1 MDNIQYG
8 KLDATEDDCKG
19 AANEA
24 NINKFS
30 INNEKKEEIEG
41 EKKDEEVK
49 ISKIEKKRLDIAR
62 AFLKNPI
69 ILLLDEVTSS
79 LNKND
84 ELEIQKYLDKL
95 RKNRTSIT
103 ITKRLNAIEKFDKI
117 FVLES
122 GRLVEQGNHQEL
134 ISLKN
139 KYYNLY
145 KYSVTI

>member
-8 KLDATEDDCKG
+8 KLDATEDDSKR
-19 AANEA
+19 ASNEA

-30 INNEKKEEIEG
+30 INNERKEEIR
-41 EKKDEEVK
+41 EE
-49 ISKIEKKRLDIAR
+49 IITNIDIAR

-103 ITKRLNAIEKFDKI
+103 ITKRLSTIEKCDKI
-117 FVLES
+117 FVLEN

>member
-1 MDNIQYG
+1 MKRRKKQ
-8 KLDATEDDCKG
+8 K
-19 AANEA
+19 
-24 NINKFS
+24 
-30 INNEKKEEIEG
+30 EK
-41 EKKDEEVK
+41 KKDEEVK

-103 ITKRLNAIEKFDKI
+103 ITKRLNDIEKFDKI